1 MKIDYDFLFNQ
12 IKPKRV
18 IPRIELD
25 DAALGLVRGL
35 EKFIGKDEYQWNEA
49 YDHVASWLTDNGH
62 KGLLMAGG
70 NGMGKTT
77 MERILQV
84 ILGKYFTVKSGI
96 EVRIAYSSAYDI
108 RTVWDNY
115 ATYQI
120 IDDIGKEDGFFP
132 QIVDRAEQR
141 KQLLICSTNLTKDE
155 LLAKY
160 DGRTLDR
167 MANIFKTVFFKG
179 DSYRRA
185 KI

>member
-1 MKIDYDFLFNQ
+1 
-12 IKPKRV
+12 
-18 IPRIELD
+18 
-25 DAALGLVRGL
+25 
-35 EKFIGKDEYQWNEA
+35 
-49 YDHVASWLTDNGH
+49 
-62 KGLLMAGG
+62 MAGG

-120 IDDIGKEDGFFP
+120 IDDIGKEEGFFP